1 MSDEEETEWEIILT
15 LYAKNI
21 AFIANSNEKSQVMVD
36 KFGRTFVRM
45 ILKIY
50 VRERKNEAF

>member
-50 VRERKNEAF
+50 VRERKNEDF